1 MIEWVVDGLS
11 AAWLQ
16 NMTDVVPIAGSSAMA
31 TSTASASSA
40 SSWQNGGSNGNGSN
54 ANGHHVNANENAEPS
69 RYENM
74 NPEENKFDNSSIAAL
89 IGAILYPP
97 RWQRLQRSTSTW
109 SARTEACRRKWSSWR
124 GTSEAN
130 WTCSWRW
137 RLATRKCRSVLL
149 PYLFS
154 SKRSN
159 VLLQR
164 LYTRT
169 NEQLRRDL
177 REISEKIADMQ
188 EDLQVLDMYDMGA
201 FGTIFLFSSPLSINL
216 LTTQNVIGE
225 FCLGG

>member
-1 MIEWVVDGLS
+1 M
-11 AAWLQ
+11 
-16 NMTDVVPIAGSSAMA
+16 
-31 TSTASASSA
+31 
-40 SSWQNGGSNGNGSN
+40 
-54 ANGHHVNANENAEPS
+54 
-69 RYENM
+69 
-74 NPEENKFDNSSIAAL
+74 
-89 IGAILYPP
+89 
-97 RWQRLQRSTSTW
+97 
-109 SARTEACRRKWSSWR
+109 
-124 GTSEAN
+124 
-130 WTCSWRW
+130 CSWRW

-201 FGTIFLFSSPLSINL
+201 FGTTSLFSSFINQSINKQCYRRVLFGRLRRVLCAAADTPPTHSNDSLSQTKSDSFSSSLFSFHLICPEQNNLRISFWFIATKARAASFVCVIL
-216 LTTQNVIGE
+216 LLSA
-225 FCLGG
+225 FCFFLCFELQRSNLKSNTNQSKSSKK